1 MDAGKSPC
9 PEGWRVPNVR
19 ECALMAL
26 YCDEQWW
33 TESMKNKDDYIITG
47 SFYSNGTLGNKH
59 DKDSPSWQFGPKH
72 VSIGAP
78 KNDGT
83 RCVRDYLPPSM
94 Q

>member
-1 MDAGKSPC
+1 MLYPASRAAMTGTYESGNFK
-9 PEGWRVPNVR
+9 GAAKWRSHIVSS
-19 ECALMAL
+19 
-26 YCDEQWW
+26 Y
-33 TESMKNKDDYIITG
+33 
-47 SFYSNGTLGNKH
+47 YSNGTLGNKN
-59 DKDSPSWQFGPKH
+59 DTESPSWQFGPKH